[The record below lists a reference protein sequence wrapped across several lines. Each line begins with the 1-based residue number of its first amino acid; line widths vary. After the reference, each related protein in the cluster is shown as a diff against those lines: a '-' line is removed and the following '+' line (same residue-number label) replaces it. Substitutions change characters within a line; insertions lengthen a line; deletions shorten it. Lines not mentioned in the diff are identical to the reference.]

1 MSQGGTLE
9 PTLFNIYVNDSGILP
24 FQSKIYQYAD
34 DAVLVLPYDNY
45 EGAISILQRD
55 INALRRWF
63 KSNVI
68 LMCIV

>member
-24 FQSKIYQYAD
+24 FQSKIYQYVD

-45 EGAISILQRD
+45 EGAISILQRY
-55 INALRRWF
+55 INALMGWF